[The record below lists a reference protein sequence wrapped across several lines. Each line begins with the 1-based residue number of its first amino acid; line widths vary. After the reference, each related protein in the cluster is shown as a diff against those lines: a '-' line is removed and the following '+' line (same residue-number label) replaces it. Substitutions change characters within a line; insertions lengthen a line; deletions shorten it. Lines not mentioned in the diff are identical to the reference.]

1 MKRRMLLLAEMDEP
15 TQAELE
21 NDFDIVRFG
30 RAAGEPNAYIDE
42 DAVLG
47 LVEDSRPEVAV
58 VELEPM
64 TDRVVTAAAPDLR
77 LIACSRATP
86 TNIDLAACARDEVM
100 VTNAPG
106 RNANAVVEMTLGL
119 ILCLARFIPQ
129 THHEIKC
136 RRLTL
141 PPGTPVDRKDVL
153 WQHVDLVQ
161 NPYRLY
167 RGIEVEGRRL
177 GLVGFGIISRMLSP
191 KAAGLGMEIVS
202 YDPFVAAGEMA
213 TYGVAKMETLDA
225 LLSTA
230 DFVSVHAKPTPATI
244 GMIGAAQFAKMKPG
258 AFFINTS
265 RGALVDQGALVQAL
279 RERRIAGAA
288 LDVYD
293 YEPQY
298 HDSPLLDLDNLV
310 MTPHIG
316 GATKDVTRHQSRIL
330 KANIAAYLSGDAPPN
345 LVLRKP

>member
-1 MKRRMLLLAEMDEP
+1 MKRKMLLLAEMDEP
-15 TQAELE
+15 TLARLE
-21 NDFDIVRFG
+21 GEFDIVKYG
-30 RAAGEPNAYIDE
+30 RAMGDVNAYIGE
-42 DAVLG
+42 DTVLG
-47 LVEDSRPEVAV
+47 LIREARPEVAV

-64 TDRVVTAAAPDLR
+64 TERVIAAARPELR

-86 TNIDLAACARDEVM
+86 TNIDLAACLREGIM

-141 PPGTPVDRKDVL
+141 PPGTPVDRKDIL
-153 WQHVDLVQ
+153 WQHAALPQ

-177 GLVGFGIISRMLSP
+177 GLVGFGIISRLLSP
-191 KAAGLGMEIVS
+191 KAAALGLEIVS
-202 YDPFVAAGEMA
+202 CDPFVSGEEMA
-213 TYGVAKMETLDA
+213 KYGVAKARSLDE
-225 LLSTA
+225 LLATA
-230 DFVSVHAKPTPATI
+230 DFVSVHAKPTPETL
-244 GMIGAAQFAKMKPG
+244 GMIGAEQFAKMKPD
-258 AFFINTS
+258 AYFINTS
-265 RGALVDQGALVQAL
+265 RGSLVDQEALVRAL
-279 RERRIAGAA
+279 GERRIAGAA

-298 HDSPLLDLDNLV
+298 HDSPLLELDNLV
-310 MTPHIG
+310 LTPHIG

-330 KANIAAYLSGDAPPN
+330 AANILAYLSGVEPPN
-345 LVLRKP
+345 LANRK

>member
-1 MKRRMLLLAEMDEP
+1 MNRKMLLLAEMDEP
-15 TQAELE
+15 TLARMEKE
-21 NDFDIVRFG
+21 FTIVKYG
-30 RAAGEPNAYIDE
+30 RATGDSHAYVDE
-42 DAVLG
+42 DTVLR
-47 LVEDSRPEVAV
+47 LVVETRPEVAV

-64 TDRVVTAAAPDLR
+64 TERVITAAAPELR

-86 TNIDLAACARDEVM
+86 TNINLAACSHHGVL

-129 THHEIKC
+129 THHEIRC

-141 PPGTPVDRKDVL
+141 PPGTPVDRKDIL
-153 WQHVDLVQ
+153 WQHPDLVL

-177 GLVGFGIISRMLSP
+177 GLVGFGIISRLLSP
-191 KAAGLGMEIVS
+191 KAAALGLEIIS
-202 YDPFVAAGEMA
+202 YDPFVAAEEMA
-213 TYGVAKMETLDA
+213 NYGVAKAESLDD
-225 LLSTA
+225 LLAAA
-230 DFVSVHAKPTPATI
+230 DFVSLHAKPTPKTL
-244 GMIGAAQFAKMKPG
+244 GMIGAAEFARMKPD
-258 AFFINTS
+258 AYFINTS
-265 RGALVDQGALVQAL
+265 RGALVDQDALVQAL
-279 RERRIAGAA
+279 RDRRIAGAA

-298 HDSPLLDLDNLV
+298 HDSPLLELDNLIL
-310 MTPHIG
+310 TPHIG

-330 KANIAAYLSGDAPPN
+330 EANIVAYLSGVTPPN
-345 LVLRKP
+345 LASR